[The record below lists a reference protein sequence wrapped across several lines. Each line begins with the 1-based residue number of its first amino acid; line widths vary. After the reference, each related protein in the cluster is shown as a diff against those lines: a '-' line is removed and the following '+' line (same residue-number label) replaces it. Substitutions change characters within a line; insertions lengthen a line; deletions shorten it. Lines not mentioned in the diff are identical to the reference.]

1 VTTAIF
7 ANGEYEDDA
16 YYQERFARATRVIA
30 ADGGYAFLHRHGL
43 TPEALVGD
51 FDSLPEDLV
60 AAADA
65 AGVAIVRRPARKDQT
80 DTELAVAEALERG
93 ARAIELLG
101 ALGGRPDHLL
111 GHVAVLRGLELR
123 GVPAWIASPR
133 LVLRVFWAPTSV
145 TLDAPPGVVV
155 SFQSL
160 APTSVLTLRGL
171 EYAVTNAPLAAESCL
186 GLSNVVAAGPEPA
199 RFVLKAGVIIATVWD
214 GDERFGR
221 RA

>member
-7 ANGEYEDDA
+7 ANGDYEDDA
-16 YYQERFARATRVIA
+16 YYLERFARARRVIA

-43 TPEALVGD
+43 APEALVGD

-65 AGVAIVRRPARKDQT
+65 AGVTIVQRPTRKDQT

-93 ARAIELLG
+93 TRAIELLG

-111 GHVAVLRGLELR
+111 GHVAVLRGLEQR
-123 GVPAWIASPR
+123 GVPAWIASPG
-133 LVLRVFWAPTSV
+133 LVLRVFWAPASV
-145 TLDAPPGVVV
+145 TLDSPPGTIV

-160 APTSVLTLRGL
+160 APTSVLTLRGF
-171 EYAVTNAPLAAESCL
+171 EYVATNAPLNAESCL
-186 GLSNVVAAGPEPA
+186 GVSNVVADGPGPP
-199 RFVLKAGVIIATVWD
+199 RFVLKAGVVVATVSA

-221 RA
+221 RP